1 MTVHA
6 QSWVKVNA
14 QVDLGVVPLI
24 EALNAFPE
32 LRTME
37 SCETDGDEAW
47 VCFDAGT
54 ENWNKLAEIV
64 FGLLGPRLMDAFGT
78 LVRFEITMSNGIVMA
93 EMTVNKSIIE
103 AASRAIR
110 EIAVKLRTG

>member
-1 MTVHA
+1 MTVHE

-14 QVDLGVVPLI
+14 QVDRGVVPLI

-37 SCETDGDEAW
+37 SCETDGDDAW

-64 FGLLGPRLMDAFGT
+64 FGLLGPRLMDALGT
-78 LVRFEITMSNGIVMA
+78 QVRFEMTMSNGIVMA
-93 EMTVNKSIIE
+93 EMTVNKSVIE
-103 AASRAIR
+103 AASREIR
-110 EIAVKLRTG
+110 DLASKARPG